1 MIIAVLGSGNG
12 ACATAADCALS
23 GHEVRLF
30 DFSKYESALSRIMEQ
45 GGIQATGV
53 VEGFAKISYTGTD
66 IEAAIQDADMIIA
79 VGPACSNEPFAQA
92 VKNVIQSNQLY
103 VICPGSNGGALV
115 TKRIFSACEN
125 AVDVVIAET
134 ATLPYAARLVAPG
147 VVNIYHKL
155 VGGLYLAAVPQSK
168 TMEAIQSYRQIYPC
182 ALPGE
187 NLFRTMLQNA
197 NPVLHPVVTV
207 MNAALIE
214 RTKGD
219 FCFYEEG
226 VTPAIGRLIQAIDKE
241 RIQIGNALGV
251 EIISD
256 PLIGVLQGYM
266 KEADYESGYTNAP
279 GFRGIRAQESLK
291 HRYLDED
298 VGYGLVFMAELG
310 KAVGVDTPMMDSVIL
325 LASALTETDY
335 RENPQRTL
343 QTMGYTIDEIRNL

>member
-12 ACATAADCALS
+12 ACATAADCALC

-30 DFSKYESALSRIMEQ
+30 DFSKYESALRHIKEQ

-66 IEAAIQDADMIIA
+66 IETATKDADMIIA
-79 VGPACSNEPFAQA
+79 VGPAFSNEPFAQA
-92 VKNVIQSNQLY
+92 VKSVIKSNQLY
-103 VICPGSNGGALV
+103 VLCPGSNGGALV
-115 TKRIFSACEN
+115 TRRIFSTVEN
-125 AVDVVIAET
+125 AADVVIAET
-134 ATLPYAARLVAPG
+134 ATLPYAARLVGPG
-147 VVNIYHKL
+147 MVNIYHKL
-155 VGGLYLAAVPQSK
+155 VGGLYLAAVPQTK
-168 TMEAIQSYRQIYPC
+168 TMEAIQQYRQIYPC
-182 ALPGE
+182 AMPAE

-226 VTPAIGRLIQAIDKE
+226 VTPAIGRMIKAIDNE
-241 RIQIGNALGV
+241 RIQIGNALGMK
-251 EIISD
+251 IMSD
-256 PLIGVLQGYM
+256 PQIGVLQGYM
-266 KEADYESGYTNAP
+266 NEADYESGYTNAP
-279 GFRGIRAQESLK
+279 GFRGIKAQDSLK

-310 KAVGVDTPMMDSVIL
+310 KEVGVDTPMMDSVIL
-325 LASALTETDY
+325 LASTLTQTDY
-335 RENPQRTL
+335 RDNPPRTL
-343 QTMGYTIDEIRNL
+343 QTMGYTIEEIQNL